1 MKKIIAMLL
10 ALTSLTGLCS
20 CAKEPER
27 EQSLY
32 EEIEEIDEQEEKESK
47 KEHETEEADPD
58 LKLPEEKEEKKDYSS
73 ETLRIRGIT
82 NEYKDEFVT
91 LLNKTGDNVLLT
103 GNRVKSCDYDSEGW
117 IDKGADV
124 QKIVPLSDGYGY
136 MDSKNMFHV
145 YENGCEF
152 VCADII
158 GEVFHEFYSSFSG
171 TLVVFSKD
179 SAGYL
184 YINGFRSSGAKE
196 TYDNDKLYIKDILT
210 EKYYDRVDEIDVA
223 TSGSSY
229 FYARVGDVHLYDTLS
244 SVYKFDNK
252 VQIWASRD
260 LSRAHK
266 IYAYGYNHSFTS
278 PLYSATGELFKLF
291 YENGWD
297 SDEIPVDLPDGYT
310 TEDIQEVEF
319 GDIIVVMFKDG
330 SVYSA
335 TLTHSIHGIDLAEN
349 AELSEYGRQGKIK
362 DIFLSTYRAN
372 SGASII
378 VLMDDNVQY
387 EVVEAEAEE

>member
-1 MKKIIAMLL
+1 MKKIMAILL

-20 CAKEPER
+20 CTKEPER

-32 EEIEEIDEQEEKESK
+32 EEIEETNEQEEKESNN
-47 KEHETEEADPD
+47 EPELETAPPD
-58 LKLPEEKEEKKDYSS
+58 RDFPEEKEERSYAS
-73 ETLRIRGIT
+73 ETLSIRGIT
-82 NEYKDEFVT
+82 DQYKNEFVA
-91 LLNKTGDNVLLT
+91 LLNRTGDDILLA
-103 GNRVKSCDYDSEGW
+103 GNKVKDYSYDSDSW
-117 IDKGADV
+117 ISEKTDV
-124 QKIVPLSDGYGY
+124 QRIVPLADGYGY

-278 PLYSATGELFKLF
+278 PLYSATGELFRLF

-372 SGASII
+372 NGASII